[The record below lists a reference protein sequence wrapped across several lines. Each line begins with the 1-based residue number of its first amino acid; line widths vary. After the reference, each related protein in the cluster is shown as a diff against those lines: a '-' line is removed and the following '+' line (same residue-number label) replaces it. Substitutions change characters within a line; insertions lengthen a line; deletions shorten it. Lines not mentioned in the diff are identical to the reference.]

1 MKVFETGAVTQ
12 LPLRQSEQQ
21 LNFEKLFSDDAFR
34 TEHSIWVKRLAT
46 ELFELFSGGPLAQI
60 AAKEVQFS
68 TVMIPLL
75 IKALLNT
82 KESSHQ
88 ITLNIAINR
97 FFAKTF
103 GKLSGDEVMN
113 VNHFKVLKM
122 C

>member
-1 MKVFETGAVTQ
+1 MFETGAVTQ
-12 LPLRQSEQQ
+12 LPLRQSDQQ

-34 TEHSIWVKRLAT
+34 TEHSIWVKSLAT

-75 IKALLNT
+75 IKVLLNT